1 MKAHKYPASIEN
13 GEIMVGK
20 TNLIDLDEEEMRKT
34 RLKEIAMIPQGAMNS
49 LNPVKRIKP
58 QIMDAL
64 IDHDL
69 KLSKT
74 EKKDFLSKK
83 DRKDW
88 ENFLKDKSNIPDKDQ
103 VNQSK
108 NQDQVYKYDLHGL
121 TLSEANKKVKEI
133 IISCSEK
140 NYREILLITGKGLHS
155 RDDDVYKSSKL
166 SKLRYSVPEYIN
178 SEPEISKLIISVVN
192 PSRKE
197 GGDGALL
204 IKLKKL

>member
-1 MKAHKYPASIEN
+1 MK
-13 GEIMVGK
+13 
-20 TNLIDLDEEEMRKT
+20 
-34 RLKEIAMIPQGAMNS
+34 
-49 LNPVKRIKP
+49 
-58 QIMDAL
+58 
-64 IDHDL
+64 
-69 KLSKT
+69 
-74 EKKDFLSKK
+74 KKDFLSKK

-88 ENFLKDKSNIPDKDQ
+88 ENFLKDKSHIPDKDQ

-133 IISCSEK
+133 IISCSKK
-140 NYREILLITGKGLHS
+140 NYTEILLITGKGLHS

-192 PSRKE
+192 PSQNE

>member
-1 MKAHKYPASIEN
+1 
-13 GEIMVGK
+13 
-20 TNLIDLDEEEMRKT
+20 
-34 RLKEIAMIPQGAMNS
+34 MNH
-49 LNPVKRIKP
+49 RI
-58 QIMDAL
+58 
-64 IDHDL
+64 
-69 KLSKT
+69 
-74 EKKDFLSKK
+74 SKK
-83 DRKDW
+83 DKKDW
-88 ENFLKDKSNIPDKDQ
+88 ENFLKDKSHIPDKDQ

-192 PSRKE
+192 PSPNL